1 MRSWIPRVR
10 VRLERDGNMNV
21 PVGRIAT
28 PEAVAAT
35 MTAILQDSPKEEF
48 WVLCVGTRNY
58 MNAGCQVSV
67 GTLGASLV
75 HPREVFSIA
84 LLHQTTSIIICHNH
98 PSGETTPSLEDT
110 SLTRRLASAGK
121 LMGITLMDHVIVG
134 DNPHAFYSYESQ
146 NPDALNGI
154 QGLT

>member
-10 VRLERDGNMNV
+10 LRLERDGNMTV
-21 PVGRIAT
+21 PVGRVAT
-28 PEAVAAT
+28 PEAVSAA
-35 MTAILQDSPKEEF
+35 MHAILHDSPKEEF

-75 HPREVFSIA
+75 HPRELFSIA
-84 LLHQTTSIIICHNH
+84 LLHQSTAIIICHNH
-98 PSGETTPSLEDT
+98 PSGDTTPSPEDT
-110 SLTRRLASAGK
+110 ALTRRLASAGK
-121 LMGITLMDHVIVG
+121 LMGIKLMDHVIVG
-134 DNPHAFYSYESQ
+134 DNAKNFYSYESQ
-146 NPDALNGI
+146 NPGALDGI